1 MKISPVLDLHPGE
14 MPLLVGCIAHNKTAV
29 STTAQEKRLCL
40 GGLSQ
45 GQGLWSSP
53 LGTGQECSEM
63 LTQSEFYSTFFSQNM
78 SLPAAKSGEAAGQGP
93 ARELVAAQVTQLRA
107 SAHSLPQ
114 ARVPLGGGGGDA
126 RRDVH

>member
-1 MKISPVLDLHPGE
+1 MRDAIICGLHCLQRDAQAA
-14 MPLLVGCIAHNKTAV
+14 MSN
-29 STTAQEKRLCL
+29 TAQEKRLRL
-40 GGLSQ
+40 GGLSR

-63 LTQSEFYSTFFSQNM
+63 PTRYEFYSTFFSQNA
-78 SLPAAKSGEAAGQGP
+78 SLSAGKSGEAAGRGP
-93 ARELVAAQVTQLRA
+93 ARELVAAPVTRLRA
-107 SAHSLPQ
+107 SACSLPQ